1 MKTDQNLMTAFTGES
16 QANRKYLAF
25 ADKARKDG
33 FEKVARLFEVV
44 AEAETIHAVKQYQLS
59 GNVKTTLE
67 NLHAAAEGENY
78 EHSSMYPPFIKEAE
92 EENAKAARAIFHLAN
107 EAEKVHEKLFLKAAE
122 AVEKSSDIAAE
133 SFHLCPVCGYV
144 SENEAPEKCPIC
156 GAPSSSFK
164 KY

>member
-1 MKTDQNLMTAFTGES
+1 MNIAVCIL
-16 QANRKYLAF
+16 F
-25 ADKARKDG
+25 A
-33 FEKVARLFEVV
+33 
-44 AEAETIHAVKQYQLS
+44 S
-59 GNVKTTLE
+59 G
-67 NLHAAAEGENY
+67 GENV
-78 EHSSMYPPFIKEAE
+78 
-92 EENAKAARAIFHLAN
+92 NAAGLYSRN